1 MIQRTAARLCFNNY
15 SREPG
20 AVTDMQNKLEWPS
33 LEGRRV
39 LSRLGMFHRIVYRTI
54 DIERDLYLT
63 PLPRISRSGNSKT
76 FLRPHSNCKQHAKS
90 FFFRGQLMSGINSQV
105 LLSIFRIM

>member
-1 MIQRTAARLCFNNY
+1 MLH
-15 SREPG
+15 
-20 AVTDMQNKLEWPS
+20 KLEWPS

-63 PLPRISRSGNSKT
+63 ALPRISRSGNSKI
-76 FLRPHSNCKQHAKS
+76 FLRPHSNCSQHANS
-90 FFFRGQLMSGINSQV
+90 FFPWAINQWNRLPGDIV
-105 LLSIFRIM
+105 NIQDNVKFKTALRDHLINNGRWF